1 MAHGGVSTRGSLR
14 AKVPGGIEVAIWFV
28 RPNIGIHLKLASLYY
43 RTLRRSGLAALA
55 RRLRRGGVILCYHNV
70 VPDADAPRAPAG
82 GLHMARA
89 TFERQLRW
97 LATHYSIVALDELV
111 DRVQR
116 GRPLHRLAAL
126 TFDDGYAGVF
136 DCAWP
141 LLRNLGIPATVFVV
155 AGAPDRAEEFWWDH
169 PAVAEAQSDGR
180 RDFWLSALRGDR
192 AAILATVGAPPAHAA
207 VPDVCRPASW
217 RAIADAA
224 AQGLAIGAHSATH
237 RTLPHLDDR
246 ELDEETRD
254 SRDAMQA
261 RLNVAPAFFAYPYGA
276 WDDRVR
282 RAVRDAGYR
291 AAFTLDAGAN
301 TPASDPWSLRRTNVP
316 ASIDD
321 AAFEAWTAG
330 LAPPTRRG
338 A

>member
-1 MAHGGVSTRGSLR
+1 
-14 AKVPGGIEVAIWFV
+14 
-28 RPNIGIHLKLASLYY
+28 LKLASLYY
-43 RTLRRSGLAALA
+43 HSLRRSGLVALA

-70 VPDADAPRAPAG
+70 VPDVEAPRAPAG

-97 LATHYSIVALDELV
+97 LSAHYTIVALDELV
-111 DRVQR
+111 NRIAR
-116 GRPLHRLAAL
+116 GGPLRGVAAL

-136 DCAWP
+136 DVAWP
-141 LLRNLGIPATVFVV
+141 LLHSLGIPATVFVV

-169 PAVAEAQSDGR
+169 PAVVETQSDGR

-192 AAILATVGAPPAHAA
+192 TAILAAVGAPALPAAI
-207 VPDVCRPASW
+207 PDACRPAPW
-217 RAIADAA
+217 PAIACAA
-224 AQGLAIGAHSATH
+224 EQGFTIGAHSTTH
-237 RTLPHLDDR
+237 RTLPRLDDR
-246 ELDEETRD
+246 ELAEEIGA
-254 SRDAMQA
+254 SRDTIQA
-261 RLNVAPAFFAYPYGA
+261 KLDIAPTVFAYPYGV

-282 RAVRDAGYR
+282 RAVRAAGYR
-291 AAFTLDAGAN
+291 AALTLDAGAN

-316 ASIDD
+316 AAIGD

-330 LAPPTRRG
+330 FAPPTRRG